1 MGDFKGGI
9 VLKKTSSYVLTLTL
23 SLSLLTP
30 FATNVKAATYKEP
43 DFDSPISVRLG
54 YTAFQKTS
62 YSFTINGNYSITGK
76 NSLLLT
82 SGTYTVK
89 NSNGTIQLLKDNS
102 IIYSGTSVTLFPL
115 NYDRNQCIKLGSYCF
130 LGEITFRLKGSNILP
145 VNTLSQED
153 YLLGVVSS
161 EMSNDWGKYGGFEA
175 LKAQAI
181 TARTY
186 SNGDIGK
193 EIDNGQSYQVY
204 NGYNSSYEYVEDA
217 VDATRKQIITYNGS
231 SINNNAVF
239 SSSNGG
245 TVLSKINSWGTAS
258 WNNIAY
264 LSRITDP
271 YDARSASSNTNWS
284 FSINKS
290 QINLSN
296 LDLTKPEN
304 WWGSVSENSADSSKI
319 SSLKSFIKRYLTTY
333 ANYDLKIVSID
344 TLDFT
349 DHSDNP
355 TSSTQLNGHI
365 KISFLAYNPS
375 TKAYVR
381 NTDGSIKV
389 LTFEKTTRTY
399 DYYLYNA
406 FGSGV
411 IKSPN
416 IKSVTTTT
424 SQYTVNGGGWGHGIG
439 LSQWG
444 AYQRSKEGQ
453 KAAQIVSFYYPGT
466 SITSF
471 VPGTANNNNNNT
483 TSPTETNS
491 LATANMAINL
501 RDSQSWSGNVLT
513 VISKGASMGVLDTS
527 SDWYKVSYAGK
538 TGYVH
543 KDYIT
548 VQKSNSGSSPSQEV
562 SPDPELLI
570 KNTTNTQSTF
580 YGEYTLNQ
588 KANISVR
595 LTGPNGYNKLTFL
608 DTLEAG
614 SYAFGGPIS
623 SAPSGKYTVTV
634 TATVGD
640 KSIIKTT
647 TFEKKGNPIITV
659 TDIDST
665 NTTFLGHYS
674 VDQDSKVSIYLTG
687 QGVNKFIYYEDVKA
701 GQYKFGGPILDSFPN
716 GLYTITVEA
725 DNGTDKSL
733 QTKTFNI
740 NRGLPTSINL
750 NTFSLSNAVYY
761 GTYTIDK
768 DSLVSIVLKG
778 PGLQKLT
785 YYQQLSPGT
794 YAYAGNISSF
804 PKGNYTVTI
813 TTKNQYGITNTATK
827 SFTYGTSTFVNTYTV
842 VSGDTLWSISRKTNV
857 SVDTLMKLN
866 NLSSS
871 VLKVGQVLKTK

>member
-1 MGDFKGGI
+1 M
-9 VLKKTSSYVLTLTL
+9 KTSSYFLTLTL

-30 FATNVKAATYKEP
+30 FATNVKAATYTEP
-43 DFDSPISVRLG
+43 NFESPISIRLG

-62 YSFTINGNYSITGK
+62 YSFTINGNYSISGK

-89 NSNGTIQLLKDNS
+89 NSSGTIQLLKDNS
-102 IIYSGTSVTLFPL
+102 IIYSGTTITLFPL
-115 NYDRNQCIKLGSYCF
+115 NYDRNNCIKLGSYCF
-130 LGEITFRLKGSNILP
+130 LGDITFRLKGNNVLP

-186 SNGDIGK
+186 SYGDVGK

-204 NGYNSSYEYVEDA
+204 NGYNSSYGYVEDA
-217 VDATRKQIITYNGS
+217 VDATRKQIITYNGA

-258 WNNIAY
+258 WNNISY

-271 YDARSASSNTNWS
+271 YDQRSGSSNTNWT
-284 FSINKS
+284 FSINKN
-290 QINLSN
+290 QINLSG
-296 LDLTKPEN
+296 LDLTRPEN
-304 WWGSVSENSADSSKI
+304 WWNSVFENSTDSSKI

-333 ANYDLKIVSID
+333 ANYDLKIVTID

-349 DHSDNP
+349 DHNDNP

-365 KISFLAYNPS
+365 KISFLAYNPA
-375 TKAYVR
+375 TKTYVK
-381 NTDGSIKV
+381 NTDGTIKV
-389 LTFEKTTRTY
+389 LTFDKTTRTY

-411 IKSPN
+411 LKSPN
-416 IKSVTTTT
+416 IKTSTSNT
-424 SQYTVNGGGWGHGIG
+424 SQYVITGGGWGHGIG

-453 KAAQIVSFYYPGT
+453 KAQQIVSFYYPGT
-466 SITSF
+466 AITSF
-471 VPGTANNNNNNT
+471 VPGTNTNNNNT
-483 TSPTETNS
+483 STSPS
-491 LATANMAINL
+491 KGGSFATANMAINL
-501 RDSQSWSGNVLT
+501 RDIKSWSGNVIT
-513 VISKGASMGVLDTS
+513 VISKGATMEILDTS
-527 SDWYKVSYAGK
+527 SDWYRVSYAGK
-538 TGYVH
+538 YGYVH

-548 VQKSNSGSSPSQEV
+548 AQQSIPDQSPTPSVV
-562 SPDPELLI
+562 SPEIQI

-580 YGEYTLNQ
+580 HGEYTINQ
-588 KANISVR
+588 KAIVSVR

-608 DTLEAG
+608 NTLDSG

-623 SAPSGKYTVTV
+623 SAPPGTYTVTV
-634 TATVGD
+634 TATAGD
-640 KSIIKTT
+640 KSVSKTA
-647 TFEKKGNPIITV
+647 TFVKKESPSITV

-665 NTTFLGHYS
+665 NSTFSGYYS
-674 VDQDSKVSIYLTG
+674 VDQDSKVAIHLTG
-687 QGVNKFIYYEDVKA
+687 QGVNKFIYSQDVKA

-716 GLYTITVEA
+716 GLYTITIEA
-725 DNGTDKSL
+725 DNGIDKTL

-740 NRGLPTSINL
+740 NRGLPTTINL
-750 NTFSLSNAVYY
+750 NTFSFSNAVYY

-768 DSLVSIVLKG
+768 DSLVSILLKG

-785 YYQQLSPGT
+785 YYQQLSSGS

-813 TTKNQYGITNTATK
+813 TTKNQYGITNTASK
-827 SFTYGTSTFVNTYTV
+827 SFTYGTSAAINAYRV
-842 VSGDTLWSISRKTNV
+842 VSGDTLWSISRKTNT

-871 VLKVGQVLKTK
+871 VVKVGQTLKTR